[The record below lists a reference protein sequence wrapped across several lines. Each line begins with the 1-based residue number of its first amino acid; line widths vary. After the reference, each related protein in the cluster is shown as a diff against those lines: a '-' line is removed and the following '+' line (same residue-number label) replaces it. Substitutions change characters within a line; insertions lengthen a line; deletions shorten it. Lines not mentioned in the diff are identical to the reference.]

1 MSFWGKIK
9 KEVSRFGDKMNFDR
23 SRKAWS
29 ATIAGTTV
37 GTVAGGIG
45 GAIATGGNPGG
56 IAWGAVAG
64 GVAGYA
70 AGSVAGD
77 QLDAIDSSNERTA
90 KLQEQAIS
98 MASRVEGELSSN
110 NTEDAALNDMERE
123 RRARLAAS
131 YSLSATRGVFNS
143 SKTSA
148 ASGRRSTLG

>member
-29 ATIAGTTV
+29 ATIAGTAT
-37 GTVAGGIG
+37 GAVAGGIG

-56 IAWGAVAG
+56 IAWG
-64 GVAGYA
+64 GVAGATAGYL

-77 QLDAIDSSNERTA
+77 QMDAIDSSNERTA

>member
-1 MSFWGKIK
+1 MSFWSKIK

-37 GTVAGGIG
+37 GTVAGAIG
-45 GAIATGGNPGG
+45 GTIAGGGPGAG
-56 IAWGAVAG
+56 TVIGGVAG
-64 GVAGYA
+64 AAAGYA

-77 QLDAIDSSNERTA
+77 QMDAIDSANERTA
-90 KLQEQAIS
+90 KLQERAIT

>member
-1 MSFWGKIK
+1 MGFWGKIK

-29 ATIAGTTV
+29 ATIAGTAT
-37 GTVAGGIG
+37 GAVAGGIG

-56 IAWGAVAG
+56 IAWG
-64 GVAGYA
+64 GVAGATAGYL

-77 QLDAIDSSNERTA
+77 QMDAIDSSNERTA
-90 KLQEQAIS
+90 KLQEQAVT

-131 YSLSATRGVFNS
+131 YSLSATRGAFTS
-143 SKTSA
+143 SKSSS